1 MGVIR
6 TGVLIAVIGMMS
18 FLREKTCRWESR
30 WPKMN
35 PGGGPH
41 EKSTTGNGAE
51 PQRGCTDQRT
61 GCRLGLERTGLG
73 IGLEREIKVK
83 KRKLHQRPEGEA
95 TKFCQGNEEERT
107 GWSNEGFVFLCFF
120 FQNKRDLFLKKL
132 GERGRM

>member
-73 IGLEREIKVK
+73 IDWRGKSRLRRESF
-83 KRKLHQRPEGEA
+83 
-95 TKFCQGNEEERT
+95 T
-107 GWSNEGFVFLCFF
+107 
-120 FQNKRDLFLKKL
+120 RDLRGKRPSFVREMRKKEQDGQMKGL
-132 GERGRM
+132 YFFASFSKIKETYSSRS

>member
-1 MGVIR
+1 
-6 TGVLIAVIGMMS
+6 
-18 FLREKTCRWESR
+18 
-30 WPKMN
+30 MN

-83 KRKLHQRPEGEA
+83 KRKLHQRPGG
-95 TKFCQGNEEERT
+95 KRP
-107 GWSNEGFVFLCFF
+107 SFVREMRKKEQDGQMKGLYFF
-120 FQNKRDLFLKKL
+120 ASFSKIKETYSSRS
-132 GERGRM
+132 